1 MPQEGCCM
9 KMNSVAALAL
19 LIATASSASYAGP
32 IFDVNRAIGA
42 GSVSGTI
49 ETDGTL
55 GVLSTTS
62 IIDWNLAIDD
72 GDGNGPFVLTTTK
85 SQRQIVGN
93 LLSATANSIV
103 FDKTKTTKK
112 AKKQNATI
120 GSGQNWW
127 CVE

>member
-32 IFDVNRAIGA
+32 IIDVNRAIGA

-62 IIDWNLAIDD
+62 IIDWNLAIDA
-72 GDGNGPFVLTTTK
+72 GDGHGHFVQTSAK
-85 SQRQIVGN
+85 SKRQIEGK
-93 LLSATANSIV
+93 LHSAPANSIE
-103 FDKTKTTKK
+103 FD
-112 AKKQNATI
+112 
-120 GSGQNWW
+120 
-127 CVE
+127 

>member
-32 IFDVNRAIGA
+32 ILDVNRAIGA

-49 ETDGTL
+49 ETDGTI
-55 GVLSTTS
+55 GVLSTTR

-72 GDGNGPFVLTTTK
+72 GDGNGHYVQTSAN
-85 SQRQIVGN
+85 SQKQIVGN
-93 LLSATANSIV
+93 LLSATANSN
-103 FDKTKTTKK
+103 KNNNTKTSGY
-112 AKKQNATI
+112 AKMLNASF